1 MEQLSTT
8 PSASDIFPQPVR
20 RSRRSKSHLPCVQI
34 LIADN
39 HELVRTG
46 LRLVL
51 ENQPGWKVCGAAA
64 TGRQAVALAKQLKP
78 DVIVLDVTMP
88 ELNGLEATRQ
98 ILKALPKAEVL
109 ILTMHESEKLVSAA
123 LNAGAHGYILKADT
137 SRLLVSAVASLA
149 QHQPFFTGKVLK
161 VVLGD
166 YLNAGKIRDGAVG
179 LGPCLTAREREIV
192 QLLVEGQT
200 NKEVALALGLNVKTV
215 DAHRANVMHKLDM
228 HSVTDLVRYA
238 IRNQIIEA

>member
-1 MEQLSTT
+1 MSGVMEQLSTT

-123 LNAGAHGYILKADT
+123 LNAGAHGYILKA
-137 SRLLVSAVASLA
+137 
-149 QHQPFFTGKVLK
+149 FFTGKVLK